1 MGGGGCV
8 ERHRVEAPWASTLP
22 WTLRPL
28 WPEGDLAS
36 PVGSWEAGP
45 RGSRGKVGVSGA
57 SKKNWPKEGAD
68 SHPFP
73 LPVVSK
79 SEIE

>member
-1 MGGGGCV
+1 M

-36 PVGSWEAGP
+36 PVGSWAAGP
-45 RGSRGKVGVSGA
+45 RGSRGKVGLFRYFDEKMAKGRGRVTYHCIPSRQQ
-57 SKKNWPKEGAD
+57 
-68 SHPFP
+68 
-73 LPVVSK
+73 V
-79 SEIE
+79 